1 MKKLF
6 VSGMLLLILG
16 LTCLYREPLVNFYVD
31 HFVSIDKTVTLSA
44 NEKNDYFLGENYSFV
59 QSTTNF
65 TPSNKQDILNIY
77 YTILDR
83 GLTDFVFYCSEEYKE
98 CIQDVKDISN
108 NQVLLSHINNFVHP
122 YNSFKSIET
131 EYDTLGKITIKISHT
146 YTDEMIRS
154 LQQKTKEIQKDVIQD
169 EQDPEKMI
177 KLIHDYIINNS
188 RYDSDRSDQKTV
200 KYQSDT
206 AYGNLI
212 QGYGICGGYADSMKL
227 FLDLYQIPNYKI
239 ASENHVW
246 NLVKVN
252 DQWLHLDL
260 TWDDPIV
267 TNGKDVLEY
276 NFFLITTQELQEL
289 QTNQHNFD
297 TAIYQEAK

>member
-1 MKKLF
+1 
-6 VSGMLLLILG
+6 MLLLILG
-16 LTCLYREPLVNFYVD
+16 LTCLYREPLVKFYVD

>member
-1 MKKLF
+1 MKKIITL
-6 VSGMLLLILG
+6 VLLVAIFLVTIFYNQEIVG
-16 LTCLYREPLVNFYVD
+16 FIVDNFLTAK
-31 HFVSIDKTVTLSA
+31 KTNSVLNN
-44 NEKNDYFLGENYSFV
+44 NEYASNRDYQFV
-59 QSTTNF
+59 QITDDF
-65 TPSNKQDILNIY
+65 TPHNKQDILNIY
-77 YTILDR
+77 YTVINS
-83 GLTDFVFYCSEEYKE
+83 GMTDFVFYCSEEYKE

>member
-1 MKKLF
+1 M
-6 VSGMLLLILG
+6 
-16 LTCLYREPLVNFYVD
+16 
-31 HFVSIDKTVTLSA
+31 
-44 NEKNDYFLGENYSFV
+44 
-59 QSTTNF
+59 
-65 TPSNKQDILNIY
+65 NIY

-200 KYQSDT
+200 NYQSDT